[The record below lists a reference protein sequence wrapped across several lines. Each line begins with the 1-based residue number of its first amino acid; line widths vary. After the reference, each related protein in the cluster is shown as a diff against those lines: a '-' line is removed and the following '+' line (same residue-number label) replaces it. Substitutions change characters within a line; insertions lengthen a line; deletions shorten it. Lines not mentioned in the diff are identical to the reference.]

1 MLVRLACAVVLLAVA
16 TACQPYIYDPQE
28 FNRERED
35 FGRAPAD
42 RSEVDVCYAT
52 KSTSAQDLLAM
63 AEAECAKY
71 GKAARYRYSDV
82 LECPMATPLR
92 ARFACERG

>member
-1 MLVRLACAVVLLAVA
+1 MLVRLACAMVLLAVA
-16 TACQPYIYDPQE
+16 TACQPYVFEPAE
-28 FNRERED
+28 FNRDRAD
-35 FGRAPAD
+35 FGRQPAD

-52 KSTSAQDLLAM
+52 NSTSAQDLLAM

-92 ARFACERG
+92 ARFICERG